1 MTINTRPPQVISK
14 APTQTKLFKTDRD
27 KIAALVEDRM
37 YDTAS
42 DAVRELVNEA
52 LRHRR
57 TQALGRDKA
66 MYAVAKEL
74 EMGVYE
80 GTKPLMEQVAQ
91 IDRRIRDDLNRR
103 NETMDETMKDLVKRI
118 RHLEK
123 QSTHHASKVNRL
135 LEISVICYG
144 ILRHYVLGLFVI
156 RLTKTKFEDYATGFK
171 KRLEIFRW
179 SMKSSNFLLDGE
191 YERLAE
197 EFARSLEEATSVTYP
212 QSNRQQATAQKREP
226 PVLTDK
232 PFDVPEDFPWW

>member
-1 MTINTRPPQVISK
+1 MTTDTRRPKLISQL
-14 APTQTKLFKTDRD
+14 PTQTKLFKTDRD
-27 KIAALVEDRM
+27 QIAALVRERI
-37 YDTAS
+37 YNTAS
-42 DAVRELVNEA
+42 DAVRELVHEA

-91 IDRRIRDDLNRR
+91 VDRRIRDDLTRHNATM
-103 NETMDETMKDLVKRI
+103 NELGKRLSQ
-118 RHLEK
+118 LER
-123 QSTHHASKVNRL
+123 QSKHHASKVNRL

-156 RLTKTKFEDYATGFK
+156 RLTKTKFEDYAAGFK
-171 KRLEIFRW
+171 KRLAIFRY
-179 SMKSSNFLLDGE
+179 SMRSSNFLLDGE

-197 EFARSLEEATSVTYP
+197 EFARSLTEATSVIYP
-212 QSNRQQATAQKREP
+212 QSNADQEAAQEKEAP
-226 PVLTDK
+226 ILTT
-232 PFDVPEDFPWW
+232 PFSVPEDSPR

>member
-1 MTINTRPPQVISK
+1 MTTDTRRPQVISK

-74 EMGVYE
+74 EIGVYE

-91 IDRRIRDDLNRR
+91 VDRRIRDDLNHR
-103 NETMDETMKDLVKRI
+103 NETMNETMKDLVERI
-118 RHLEK
+118 SHLER
-123 QSTHHASKVNRL
+123 QSKHHASKVNRL

-156 RLTKTKFEDYATGFK
+156 RLTKTKFEDYAAGFK
-171 KRLEIFRW
+171 KRLSIFRW

-212 QSNRQQATAQKREP
+212 QSNWQQAAAQEQEP

-232 PFDVPEDFPWW
+232 PFDVPEDFPRW